1 MEDLIR
7 NDLNC
12 FFNVINHQLDVSSH
26 DITQT
31 PQTFFGQGAWD
42 TLIKLSSTAIL
53 PLAFTILSFCL
64 ALDLYRMYEKNNGSI
79 DIEVFALRLVEY
91 ILPFLLI
98 SNTYGL
104 LDAISKIVNASLT
117 KMSDLMHYTPV
128 QLSQTVDSIMQ
139 DVHGKDFFGQLGFA
153 IQILPMTLIINIL
166 GIIIFVIVVGRM
178 FEIAMMWIVSPI
190 PTAFLINSNERQTG
204 TAFYKQFFAVL
215 LQGFLML
222 ISLYLFNILATNMF
236 SSNAASSGIGQ
247 SSSQL
252 WYLIGAAAVLVFALT
267 KTGSLAKRIVN
278 TF

>member
-7 NDLNC
+7 NNLNIFFDL
-12 FFNVINHQLDVSSH
+12 INHQLTVSSH

-31 PQTFFGQGAWD
+31 PQSFFGQSAWD
-42 TLIKLSSTAIL
+42 TLIKLCSTAIL

-64 ALDLYRMYEKNNGSI
+64 AIDLYRMYDKNNGSI
-79 DIEVFALRLVEY
+79 DIEVFAFKLIEY

-104 LDAISKIVNASLT
+104 LDAISKIVNASLN
-117 KMSDLMHYTPV
+117 KMSSLMQYSPV
-128 QLSQTVDSIMQ
+128 QLSQTTDSIMKEVQ
-139 DVHGKDFFGQLGFA
+139 GKDFFGQLGFA
-153 IQILPMTLIINIL
+153 VQILPMTLIINLL
-166 GIIIFVIVVGRM
+166 GIIIFVIIVGRM
-178 FEIAMMWIVSPI
+178 FEIAMMWLVSPI
-190 PTAFLINSNERQTG
+190 PTAFLINSEERQIG

-236 SSNAASSGIGQ
+236 KSNASGSST
-247 SSSQL
+247 SL
-252 WYLIGAAAVLVFALT
+252 WYLIGTAAVLVFALT
-267 KTGSLAKRIVN
+267 KTGTLAKRIVN